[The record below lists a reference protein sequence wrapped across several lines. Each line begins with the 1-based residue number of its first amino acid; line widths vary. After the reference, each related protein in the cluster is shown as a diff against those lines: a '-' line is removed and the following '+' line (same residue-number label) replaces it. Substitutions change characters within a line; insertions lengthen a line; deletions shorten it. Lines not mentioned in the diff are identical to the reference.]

1 MDFLKNQALKK
12 YNQVK
17 AAVLK
22 HSYKLQASTFGFLV
36 IFHGNQQVLNVGMIS
51 GNNSSS

>member
-36 IFHGNQQVLNVGMIS
+36 ILPRQPAGIKCGYDKW
-51 GNNSSS
+51 